1 MTLKTPLKT
10 ILIVSLAFL
19 TDPKS
24 EEQPLLT
31 TTVLPELGLNLYPD
45 GGDLNR
51 HIIN

>member
-10 ILIVSLAFL
+10 ILIISLAFL

-31 TTVLPELGLNLYPD
+31 TVLPELRLNLYPD